1 MTKTKLLTG
10 ILLIAAVLF
19 AQVGTVFAAP
29 QAQDTTPITGT
40 IQSITLETDTN
51 GTTTVLVTVMD
62 DMGGTQTVRLSVDT
76 AVSLGL
82 VTLDPTTN
90 EPVVNDS
97 QIGQTVEID
106 PTTVIPDEQTT
117 QESYN
122 PISMLLA
129 AFFGED
135 ASVIDGYH
143 NDGYGFGVIAQ
154 SLWISKNV
162 EGDAT
167 LAGAILEAKKTGDY
181 SAFFPEGTEN
191 IPTNW
196 GQFKKAL
203 SDKHNNLGVV
213 VSGHGNSESAP
224 GLSTQ
229 QNHGN
234 GNGNGKGNGKGKNK

>member
-1 MTKTKLLTG
+1 MSKTKFLTG

-19 AQVGTVFAAP
+19 AQVGTVLAAP
-29 QAQDTTPITGT
+29 QTQDSTPITGT
-40 IQSITLETDTN
+40 VQSITLETDTN

-82 VTLDPTTN
+82 VTLDPITG
-90 EPVVNDS
+90 EPVVDES

-106 PTTVIPDEQTT
+106 PSTVIPDEQSTE
-117 QESYN
+117 ESFN

-162 EGDAT
+162 EGDAS
-167 LAGAILEAKKTGDY
+167 LAGLILEAKQSGDY

-203 SDKHNNLGVV
+203 SEKHNNLGIV
-213 VSGHGNSESAP
+213 VSGHGNSNNTNGP
-224 GLSTQ
+224 STQ

-234 GNGNGKGNGKGKNK
+234 GNGKSNGKGKGLNK